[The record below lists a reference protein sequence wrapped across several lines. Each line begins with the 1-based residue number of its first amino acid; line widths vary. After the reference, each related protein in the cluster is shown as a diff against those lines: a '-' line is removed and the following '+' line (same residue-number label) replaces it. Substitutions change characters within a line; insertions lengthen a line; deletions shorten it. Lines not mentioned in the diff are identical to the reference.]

1 MADKVE
7 VIMEKMADEL
17 QYYLTQE
24 LFSKRE
30 VKKIVKERRNH
41 EYKMQRKD
49 ATLLFFMDSIAFEKK
64 LDKLRNKRKKKH
76 TGDKVGGQKMLLMDH
91 SIKKR
96 VMYLYDRALRKFKEN
111 IALWKE
117 YMEYLILNK
126 SFQKLNRVL
135 AKAV

>member
-7 VIMEKMADEL
+7 AVMEKMTDEL
-17 QYYLTQE
+17 QYYIQQE

-41 EYKMQRKD
+41 EYRMQRKD
-49 ATLLFFMDSIAFEKK
+49 ASLLFFTDSILFEKK
-64 LDKLRNKRKKKH
+64 LDKLRLKRKRKH
-76 TGDKVGGQKMLLMDH
+76 MGEKEGGRQKILLLDH

-96 VMYLYDRALRKFKEN
+96 VMYLYDRALRKYKLN

-117 YMEYLILNK
+117 YMEYLVLN
-126 SFQKLNRVL
+126 
-135 AKAV
+135 